1 MTPKLLQ
8 NRGANEATP
17 TQCFLHLSR
26 NPSNKTT
33 FACGWPPLGDPA
45 VILWASRTHTLQD
58 AGRAEQQ
65 LPFSRIWALVGGLS
79 ILQFDITAWTDF
91 CVFSSGSGTALVAAV
106 HLSLHT
112 YWCEMSRELQHLQ
125 PPACTQAGSW
135 LWSTA
140 RCRGQPLSPKH
151 SAPLA
156 ARAAGRLEEGWHT
169 GNRRQALGSGISYCS
184 FLTACIVFCFAYLVF
199 IFIFCSTKSCYL
211 NCEWIERP
219 WVIICIWKGLVRTA

>member
-65 LPFSRIWALVGGLS
+65 LPFSRIWALVGS
-79 ILQFDITAWTDF
+79 VWQFDIFNLTSQLEQISACFPRDQEQRW
-91 CVFSSGSGTALVAAV
+91 
-106 HLSLHT
+106 
-112 YWCEMSRELQHLQ
+112 ELQSTYRYTHTGVRRAESCSTYSLQ
-125 PPACTQAGSW
+125 P
-135 LWSTA
+135 
-140 RCRGQPLSPKH
+140 
-151 SAPLA
+151 AP
-156 ARAAGRLEEGWHT
+156 
-169 GNRRQALGSGISYCS
+169 RQGLGSGAQQGAGGS
-184 FLTACIVFCFAYLVF
+184 
-199 IFIFCSTKSCYL
+199 
-211 NCEWIERP
+211 P
-219 WVIICIWKGLVRTA
+219 